1 MRDARSPWSWS
12 GNSYRG
18 HMAWK
23 TAAAGKTASNSPS
36 VRMNFHV
43 LLVLMSPRT
52 MLRRFVLCFSVCVQ
66 ERTFY
71 FSVEK
76 KKKKSFQAKHVWF
89 MLPRTWIC
97 LDLGFNKTNCKAC
110 RKAARF
116 CAYRTFFFVSVR
128 WKIHFD
134 LSCCVELS
142 ISIFVWHPLCSRYS
156 STWRSCSLRSA
167 SFTLPP
173 THFSWFPTGPSYYL
187 SPAPPPL
194 LPSTSF
200 SHHPLSLSL
209 QSPTSSWTPLL
220 VSCSWLIIP
229 HGNIFSVD
237 VRELLLLLMKI
248 LNIAA
253 PAQPHQ
259 KKKMWMVGGEKAGN
273 QLFLLSSKY
282 CHVWW
287 RFYKLLRC
295 IFSIC

>member
-1 MRDARSPWSWS
+1 MCDLCF
-12 GNSYRG
+12 
-18 HMAWK
+18 HELE
-23 TAAAGKTASNSPS
+23 S
-36 VRMNFHV
+36 VWIWVLIRQTVKRVVKLHV
-43 LLVLMSPRT
+43 
-52 MLRRFVLCFSVCVQ
+52 FVLT
-66 ERTFY
+66 E
-71 FSVEK
+71 
-76 KKKKSFQAKHVWF
+76 
-89 MLPRTWIC
+89 L
-97 LDLGFNKTNCKAC
+97 
-110 RKAARF
+110 
-116 CAYRTFFFVSVR
+116 FFFVSVSCI
-128 WKIHFD
+128 IHFD

-156 STWRSCSLRSA
+156 STWRSCSLRSS

-187 SPAPPPL
+187 SPPPPPL

-248 LNIAA
+248 LNNAA

>member
-23 TAAAGKTASNSPS
+23 TAAAGKLHLILRPWEWIFTFCWFSWARGRCCADLFCVFLSVYKRGPFIFLWKKKVFRPNMCDLCFHELESVWIWVLIRQTVKRVVKLHVFVLTELFFLFPFAGKFTLTSAAALNSLSPS
-36 VRMNFHV
+36 LFDI
-43 LLVLMSPRT
+43 
-52 MLRRFVLCFSVCVQ
+52 RF
-66 ERTFY
+66 
-71 FSVEK
+71 
-76 KKKKSFQAKHVWF
+76 
-89 MLPRTWIC
+89 
-97 LDLGFNKTNCKAC
+97 
-110 RKAARF
+110 AAD
-116 CAYRTFFFVSVR
+116 
-128 WKIHFD
+128 I
-134 LSCCVELS
+134 
-142 ISIFVWHPLCSRYS
+142 HPLGAPAASAVLP
-156 STWRSCSLRSA
+156 SL
-167 SFTLPP
+167 FLPP
-173 THFSWFPTGPSYYL
+173 TSLGFLLALRYYL
-187 SPAPPPL
+187 SPPPPLL

-248 LNIAA
+248 LNNAA

-259 KKKMWMVGGEKAGN
+259 KKKNVDGGGGKAGN

>member
-1 MRDARSPWSWS
+1 MRGA
-12 GNSYRG
+12 RG
-18 HMAWK
+18 HDLGTLTEVTWR
-23 TAAAGKTASNSPS
+23 GKQLQREKLHLILRPWEWIFTFCWFSWARGRCCADLFCVFLS
-36 VRMNFHV
+36 VYKRGPFIF
-43 LLVLMSPRT
+43 LW
-52 MLRRFVLCFSVCVQ
+52 
-66 ERTFY
+66 
-71 FSVEK
+71 K
-76 KKKKSFQAKHVWF
+76 KKVFRPNVLF

-116 CAYRTFFFVSVR
+116 CAYRTFFLFLFAGKFTLTSAAALNSVSPSL
-128 WKIHFD
+128 FD
-134 LSCCVELS
+134 
-142 ISIFVWHPLCSRYS
+142 IRFAADIHPLGAPAASAVLP
-156 STWRSCSLRSA
+156 SL
-167 SFTLPP
+167 FLPP
-173 THFSWFPTGPSYYL
+173 TSLGFLLALRYYL
-187 SPAPPPL
+187 SPPPPL

-259 KKKMWMVGGEKAGN
+259 KKKNVDGGGGKSRKSA
-273 QLFLLSSKY
+273 
-282 CHVWW
+282 
-287 RFYKLLRC
+287 
-295 IFSIC
+295 FSPLIQILPRLMKVL

>member
-76 KKKKSFQAKHVWF
+76 KKKKVFRPNVCDLCFHELESVWIWVLIRQTVKRVVKLHVF
-89 MLPRTWIC
+89 VLTE
-97 LDLGFNKTNCKAC
+97 L
-110 RKAARF
+110 
-116 CAYRTFFFVSVR
+116 FFVFLFAGKFTLTSAAALNSLSPSL
-128 WKIHFD
+128 FD
-134 LSCCVELS
+134 
-142 ISIFVWHPLCSRYS
+142 IRFAADIHPLGAPAASAVLP
-156 STWRSCSLRSA
+156 SL
-167 SFTLPP
+167 FLPP
-173 THFSWFPTGPSYYL
+173 TSLGF
-187 SPAPPPL
+187 L
-194 LPSTSF
+194 LALRTTSLLLLLLF
-200 SHHPLSLSL
+200 SHLPLFLITLSLSLSL

-259 KKKMWMVGGEKAGN
+259 KKKNVDGGGGKSRKSA
-273 QLFLLSSKY
+273 
-282 CHVWW
+282 
-287 RFYKLLRC
+287 
-295 IFSIC
+295 FSPLIQILPRLMKVL

>member
-89 MLPRTWIC
+89 MLPRTWMC

-156 STWRSCSLRSA
+156 STWRSCSLRSS

-187 SPAPPPL
+187 SPPLPPL
-194 LPSTSF
+194 LPSPSF

-209 QSPTSSWTPLL
+209 QSPTSSWTQLL

-259 KKKMWMVGGEKAGN
+259 KKKMWMVGGEK
-273 QLFLLSSKY
+273 QEISFFSS
-282 CHVWW
+282 HPNIAT
-287 RFYKLLRC
+287 FDEGF
-295 IFSIC
+295 INF

>member
-1 MRDARSPWSWS
+1 MRGA
-12 GNSYRG
+12 RG
-18 HMAWK
+18 HDLGTLTEVTWRGKQLQREKLHLILRPWEWIFTFCWFSWARGRCCADLFCVFLSVYKRGPFIFLWK
-23 TAAAGKTASNSPS
+23 KKVFRPNMCDLCFHELES
-36 VRMNFHV
+36 VWIWVLIRQTVKRVVKLHV
-43 LLVLMSPRT
+43 
-52 MLRRFVLCFSVCVQ
+52 FVLT
-66 ERTFY
+66 E
-71 FSVEK
+71 
-76 KKKKSFQAKHVWF
+76 
-89 MLPRTWIC
+89 L
-97 LDLGFNKTNCKAC
+97 
-110 RKAARF
+110 
-116 CAYRTFFFVSVR
+116 FFFVSVSCI
-128 WKIHFD
+128 IHFD

-156 STWRSCSLRSA
+156 STWRSCSLRSS

-187 SPAPPPL
+187 SPPPPPL

-209 QSPTSSWTPLL
+209 QSPTSSWTQLS

>member
-1 MRDARSPWSWS
+1 MRGA
-12 GNSYRG
+12 RG
-18 HMAWK
+18 HDLGTLTEVTWR
-23 TAAAGKTASNSPS
+23 GKQLQREKLHLILRPWEWIFTFCWFSWARGRCCADLFCVFLS
-36 VRMNFHV
+36 VYKRGPFIF
-43 LLVLMSPRT
+43 LW
-52 MLRRFVLCFSVCVQ
+52 
-66 ERTFY
+66 
-71 FSVEK
+71 K
-76 KKKKSFQAKHVWF
+76 KKVFRPNVLF

-116 CAYRTFFFVSVR
+116 CAYRTFFCVSVR

-187 SPAPPPL
+187 SPPPPL

-259 KKKMWMVGGEKAGN
+259 KKKNVDGGGGKSRKSA
-273 QLFLLSSKY
+273 
-282 CHVWW
+282 
-287 RFYKLLRC
+287 
-295 IFSIC
+295 FSPLIQILPRLMKVL

>member
-1 MRDARSPWSWS
+1 MCDLCFHELESVWIWVLIRQTVKRVVKLHVFVLTELFFVFLFAGKFTLTS
-12 GNSYRG
+12 
-18 HMAWK
+18 
-23 TAAAGKTASNSPS
+23 AAALNSLSPS
-36 VRMNFHV
+36 LFDI
-43 LLVLMSPRT
+43 
-52 MLRRFVLCFSVCVQ
+52 RF
-66 ERTFY
+66 
-71 FSVEK
+71 
-76 KKKKSFQAKHVWF
+76 
-89 MLPRTWIC
+89 
-97 LDLGFNKTNCKAC
+97 
-110 RKAARF
+110 AAD
-116 CAYRTFFFVSVR
+116 
-128 WKIHFD
+128 I
-134 LSCCVELS
+134 
-142 ISIFVWHPLCSRYS
+142 HPLGAPAASAVLP
-156 STWRSCSLRSA
+156 SL
-167 SFTLPP
+167 FLPP
-173 THFSWFPTGPSYYL
+173 TSLGF
-187 SPAPPPL
+187 L
-194 LPSTSF
+194 LALRTTSLLLLLF
-200 SHHPLSLSL
+200 SHLPLFLITLSLSLSL

>member
-1 MRDARSPWSWS
+1 MRGA
-12 GNSYRG
+12 RG
-18 HMAWK
+18 HDLGTLTEVTWR
-23 TAAAGKTASNSPS
+23 GKQLQREKLHLILRPWEWIFTFCWFSWARGRCCADLFCVFLS
-36 VRMNFHV
+36 VYKRGPFIF
-43 LLVLMSPRT
+43 LW
-52 MLRRFVLCFSVCVQ
+52 
-66 ERTFY
+66 
-71 FSVEK
+71 K
-76 KKKKSFQAKHVWF
+76 KKGFQAKHVWF
-89 MLPRTWIC
+89 MFPRTWIC

-116 CAYRTFFFVSVR
+116 CAYRTFFCVSVR

-187 SPAPPPL
+187 SPPPPL

-209 QSPTSSWTPLL
+209 QSPTSSWTQLL

-259 KKKMWMVGGEKAGN
+259 KKKNVDGGGGKSRKSA
-273 QLFLLSSKY
+273 
-282 CHVWW
+282 
-287 RFYKLLRC
+287 
-295 IFSIC
+295 FSPLIQILPRLMKVL